1 MAPFCMGSGVTM
13 GTTGLK
19 WAGADPA
26 DDCSMLW
33 TQLLGVTSVGR
44 AVIASVAVFLM
55 ALSAQYLT
63 TRSGNKIQEAK
74 EFAKRQ
80 RMATLTTSRYY
91 YDSEIGRGHRNTSSN
106 GNGSGIPA
114 FTRSEST
121 SRQAASSERQPA
133 TIAQRN
139 NGGAHVSSTGSVQG
153 VPATIT
159 SVSISSRSIP
169 APTTATWSTTALPGS
184 KYFSNDNSINTNTAV
199 ASYYPAKVSDWE
211 HFGDSLL
218 RGLRMSLA
226 YLLMLAVMTYDV
238 ALIGSVV
245 LGFSLGY
252 FLFAQDTAKIP
263 ASADPCCS

>member
-1 MAPFCMGSGVTM
+1 MAPFCMGSGMVM
-13 GTTGLK
+13 GTNGLK
-19 WAGADPA
+19 WASADPA
-26 DDCSMLW
+26 DDCVMLW
-33 TQLLGVTSVGR
+33 AQVFGVTSVGR

-63 TRSGNKIQEAK
+63 TQSGNKIQETK

-80 RMATLTTSRYY
+80 RMAALTASQHY
-91 YDSEIGRGHRNTSSN
+91 YDSENGRGDGSN
-106 GNGSGIPA
+106 GSNSNGDGIPA
-114 FTRSEST
+114 LMRFEST
-121 SRQAASSERQPA
+121 SRQTTNSERQPA
-133 TIAQRN
+133 TTQRN
-139 NGGAHVSSTGSVQG
+139 DGDVRVSSAGSVQG

-169 APTTATWSTTALPGS
+169 APTTTRSSTALPSS
-184 KYFSNDNSINTNTAV
+184 KYFSNDTSANTSAP

-218 RGLRMSLA
+218 RGLRMFLA
-226 YLLMLAVMTYDV
+226 YLLMLATMTYDV
-238 ALIGSVV
+238 ALIGSIV